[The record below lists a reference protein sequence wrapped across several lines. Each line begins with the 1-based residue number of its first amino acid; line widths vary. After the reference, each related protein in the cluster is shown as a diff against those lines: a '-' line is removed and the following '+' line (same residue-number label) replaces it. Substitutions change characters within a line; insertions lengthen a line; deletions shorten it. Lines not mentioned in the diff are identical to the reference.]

1 MNTTRR
7 SNCSRRANLVLFLFR
22 FRAAAC
28 CFPPMA
34 TPASSPPLCFS
45 LCHCHK
51 DKVDRSLDRAE
62 KSYHGG
68 RHSSSLQEENASGYF
83 SSSPSA
89 SAASFFSPLF
99 FYAPSGTRVIIG
111 LLLPSRFVRSII
123 PAELGFDR
131 LRSIED
137 RGSIPVV
144 DVMPAETVHVQ
155 PLVCEMACR
164 RDLISDSVFTVPLL
178 R

>member
-89 SAASFFSPLF
+89 SAASFFSPF
-99 FYAPSGTRVIIG
+99 FFFTLPLEHA
-111 LLLPSRFVRSII
+111 LLLASFFHPVSFVRSSPPSSVSI
-123 PAELGFDR
+123 AFDR
-131 LRSIED
+131 SRTGD
-137 RGSIPVV
+137 RYPSS
-144 DVMPAETVHVQ
+144 T
-155 PLVCEMACR
+155 
-164 RDLISDSVFTVPLL
+164 
-178 R
+178 